1 MIRMPP
7 STFDD
12 LRVVLES
19 VDFNCLF
26 AKSVV
31 AGLVDGQVWCDKAQ
45 GPTFAHIIHPYGMTL
60 LLALSGAPDFTE
72 LNEHINWCRQF
83 VGTLWMQ
90 VFPRNLASE
99 IDSILNADR
108 SPTMA
113 TPNGTQVQR
122 FSRSNFVFARQQYE
136 TSHGRTL
143 LQDYTVR
150 RMTSEDFA
158 LPGIGVSPQHFWRNA
173 DEFLSHGGGWVVVKN
188 REVASLAFT
197 SFRLGSQLE
206 IGVET
211 YPEHRGCGLARLAS
225 AALIDQCI
233 ESGSE
238 PVWSCRKQNVPSY
251 RLAQTLGFS
260 PTVEGPYYHLPRI
273 LAPS

>member
-7 STFDD
+7 GAFDE
-12 LRVVLES
+12 LRVALES

-60 LLALSGAPDFTE
+60 LLALSADPDFTA
-72 LNEHINWCRQF
+72 LNEHINWCRRF

-90 VFPRNLASE
+90 VFPQSLASK
-99 IDSILNADR
+99 IDSMLNVDR
-108 SPTMA
+108 SPIVA
-113 TPNGTQVQR
+113 TPNGVQVQR
-122 FSRSNFVFARQQYE
+122 FARSNFVFIGRQYE
-136 TSHGRTL
+136 ASHRLTPL
-143 LQDYTVR
+143 EDYKVQ
-150 RMTSEDFA
+150 RMTSEEFA
-158 LPGIGVSPQHFWRNA
+158 LPGISVSPQHFWRNA
-173 DEFLSHGGGWVVVKN
+173 DEFMSHGGGWVVVKN
-188 REVASLAFT
+188 REVVSLAFT

-211 YPEHRGCGLARLAS
+211 YPEHRGRGLAGLAA

-233 ESGSE
+233 ESGSK
-238 PVWSCRKQNVPSY
+238 PVWSCRKQNLPSY

-260 PTVEGPYYHLPRI
+260 PTVECPYYHLPRI
-273 LAPS
+273 LSPS